1 MNLGEVQL
9 EKLEIRGT
17 PPSIIHQKH
26 SDVKR
31 GQTTYKRE
39 QGIFFFLLF
48 NNILLFLKGEISW
61 QDVICFV
68 VQPKLTKMFLA
79 LGDVSYS
86 SNLLQQPG
94 NYKKSTNENPRQKGM
109 TDVNRKNEGRQKNKH
124 TVKKSYV

>member
-1 MNLGEVQL
+1 MSNEDRQPTNESKV
-9 EKLEIRGT
+9 
-17 PPSIIHQKH
+17 
-26 SDVKR
+26 
-31 GQTTYKRE
+31 
-39 QGIFFFLLF
+39 IFFFLLF

-94 NYKKSTNENPRQKGM
+94 NYKNSTNENPRQKGM

-124 TVKKSYV
+124 TVKKSYVWVFCSYIRELYFSLF